1 MILQRTFYEQDI
13 LTVSRN
19 MLGKILVHESPQGVT
34 SGKIVE
40 VEAYC
45 GPEDRAAHSYDGR
58 RTPRNDV
65 MFGEKGYAYVYLIY
79 GMNYCVNI
87 TAGIIPRK
95 PEAVL
100 IRAIEPIEGLTL
112 MEKMRGVPLGKTKN

>member
-19 MLGKILVHESPQGVT
+19 MLGKLLVHESPQGVT

-79 GMNYCVNI
+79 GMYYCVNI

-112 MEKMRGVPLGKTKN
+112 M